1 MVRFTGERPTEG
13 STPDSLLAL
22 HAAGYREVRAR
33 LGPGRVLD
41 TGCGLGEGTS
51 SLAGS
56 GRTVVGA
63 DYDPTTALAA
73 HRRHRFPAACMDAAG
88 LGIRTGGVDWVCS
101 SHLVE
106 HFAAPE
112 THIAELAR
120 VVEPG
125 GAAFVVTP
133 NAPADFE
140 NPFHLVL
147 FRRHEL
153 ETALRA
159 HFDDVR
165 VWGLAGSDAVKEDF
179 ARRRRTGR
187 RLVALDV
194 LDLRHKV
201 PRRWYI
207 AAYSLV
213 LRIVYR
219 LLGNRYSGGAT
230 GITVDDFFLTDD
242 VDDATPV
249 LFAVA
254 RQPRRSAS
262 SS

>member
-22 HAAGYREVRAR
+22 HAAGYREVAAR

-41 TGCGLGEGTS
+41 TGCGLGDGTS
-51 SLAGS
+51 SLGGD

-63 DYDPTTALAA
+63 DYDPATALTA
-73 HRRHRFPAACMDAAG
+73 HRRHRLAAACMDAAG
-88 LGIRTGGVDWVCS
+88 LAVRTGAVDWVCS

-120 VVEPG
+120 VVCDR
-125 GAAFVVTP
+125 GAAFVITP

-147 FRRHEL
+147 FRRPEL
-153 ETALRA
+153 EATLGAY
-159 HFDDVR
+159 FDDVR
-165 VWGLAGSDAVKEDF
+165 VWGLAGSDAVREDF

-207 AAYSLV
+207 ATYSLL
-213 LRIVYR
+213 LRVVYR
-219 LLGNRYSGGAT
+219 LIGNRYSGGAT
-230 GITVDDFFLTDD
+230 GITAGDFFLTDD

-254 RQPRRSAS
+254 RQPRRSLTS
-262 SS
+262 S